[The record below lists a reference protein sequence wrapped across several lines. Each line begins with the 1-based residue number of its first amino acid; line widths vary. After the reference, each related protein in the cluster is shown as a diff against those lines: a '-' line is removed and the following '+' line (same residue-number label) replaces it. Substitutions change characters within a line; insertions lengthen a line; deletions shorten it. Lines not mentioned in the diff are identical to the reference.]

1 MRRRFAPKTNSTVAE
16 GERAPVRRR
25 LQLTCVVLAAALL
38 AGCASVG
45 IDDALRETNS
55 SASQFTGGKL
65 ELSRTAEQRE
75 ARAALSEELL
85 GKPLSQDEAV
95 HLALANSAAV
105 QALIAQSWADIASA
119 NQASRLP
126 NPVFTFE
133 RMRLGDELEIGRL
146 LSFGLVD
153 LLLLPQRLSISH
165 GQVAWAQVQLTGT
178 VVDQV
183 TQVRQAW
190 VRAVAAQQS
199 SQYAE
204 QVKDSAEASA
214 ELARRMQLAGNFS
227 KLQRARQQVFYAD
240 ATTQLA
246 SARHS
251 ATSAREELV
260 RALGLDAGQAA
271 RLKLPERLPDLPKV
285 PREAREVAGTASE
298 QRLDVQQARAQLDI
312 AGRSQGINL
321 LSTFIDVEAG
331 VRRDTVFD
339 GGSRDTRR
347 GFELDIRLP
356 LLDWG
361 GAQRD
366 VLNAQALAA
375 ANRYDATVR
384 GATSQLREGYSAYR
398 TAYDIARHYRDEIVP
413 LRQAMQDE
421 NVLRYNGMLIGVF
434 ELLAE
439 ARDQITS
446 VNSAINAQQQ
456 FWLADAALAASV
468 IGKPVAAPAPMTS
481 SGPQDTSGAAH

>member
-1 MRRRFAPKTNSTVAE
+1 MRRT
-16 GERAPVRRR
+16 
-25 LQLTCVVLAAALL
+25 LQIASIALAAAFL

-45 IDDALRETNS
+45 IDDALKETNS

-65 ELSRTAEQRE
+65 ELSRTREQRE
-75 ARAALSEELL
+75 ARTALSEELL
-85 GKPLSQDEAV
+85 GKPLSQDDAV
-95 HLALANSAAV
+95 RLALANSPAV
-105 QALIAQSWADIASA
+105 QALIAQSWADIAAA
-119 NQASRLP
+119 NQTSRLT
-126 NPVFTFE
+126 NPVFSFE

-153 LLLLPQRLSISH
+153 LILLPQRLSISRS
-165 GQVAWAQVQLTGT
+165 QAAQAQVQLSGT

-199 SQYAE
+199 LQYAE
-204 QVKDSAEASA
+204 QVKESAEASA
-214 ELARRMQLAGNFS
+214 ELARRMQLVGNFS

-246 SARHS
+246 SARHA
-251 ATSAREELV
+251 ATAAREELV
-260 RALGLDAGQAA
+260 RALGLDDAQAA
-271 RLKLPERLPDLPKV
+271 KLKLPERLPDLPKA
-285 PREAREVAGTASE
+285 PREARDVAATASE
-298 QRLDVQQARAQLDI
+298 QRLDVQQARAQLDV
-312 AGRSQGINL
+312 AGKSQGINL

-331 VRRDTVFD
+331 IRRDTVFD
-339 GGSRDTRR
+339 NAAGTRGTRR

-356 LLDWG
+356 LFDWG
-361 GAQRD
+361 SAQRNA
-366 VLNAQALAA
+366 LNAQALAA

-413 LRQAMQDE
+413 LRQAMADE

-439 ARDQITS
+439 ARDQIAS
-446 VNSAINAQQQ
+446 VNNAINAQQQ

-468 IGKPVAAPAPMTS
+468 IGKPSAMTAPTASAGAPPAAA
-481 SGPQDTSGAAH
+481 AAH